1 MFEKNIMNASD
12 SKSKGL
18 SLKKILSM
26 IILLIILLIILFS
39 IAGLLIY
46 LKPQFDKKAGINDKK
61 ADILKRLELYGS
73 GNNPLKSEEK
83 KEIFEELSDTKIQE
97 YNFSKEEKIKLL
109 KALNN

>member
-18 SLKKILSM
+18 SLKKILS
-26 IILLIILLIILFS
+26 IIILLIILFS
-39 IAGLLIY
+39 IAGFLVY
-46 LKPQFDKKAGINDKK
+46 LKPLFEKETGMAEKK

-73 GNNPLKSEEK
+73 GNNPLKPEEK
-83 KEIFEELSDTKIQE
+83 KEIFETLSDAKIQE
-97 YNFSKEEKIKLL
+97 YDFSREEQMKLL